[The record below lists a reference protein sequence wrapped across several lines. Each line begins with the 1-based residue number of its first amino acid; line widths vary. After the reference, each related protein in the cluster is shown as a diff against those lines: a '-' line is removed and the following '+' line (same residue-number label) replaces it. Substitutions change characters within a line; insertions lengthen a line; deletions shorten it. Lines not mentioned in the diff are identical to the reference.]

1 MPGYLIRFEVP
12 FFVHACV
19 LAFQVVMACSAR
31 ELKTSFIE
39 DDSAPKA
46 VSRKP
51 RSKEHHGKRQIKK
64 KKGSPVKLLK
74 GALYK
79 ANNFIKVYIQ
89 YISKVAFKTIIA
101 IIISMFFRVLFFNVR
116 LIQVS
121 LISTR
126 LNGSY

>member
-64 KKGSPVKLLK
+64 KNEFAGE
-74 GALYK
+74 ALEGCIIQSK
-79 ANNFIKVYIQ
+79 QFHHGIHTVYI
-89 YISKVAFKTIIA
+89 
-101 IIISMFFRVLFFNVR
+101 
-116 LIQVS
+116 
-121 LISTR
+121 
-126 LNGSY
+126 